1 MVEKV
6 VYLSYQP
13 LTLKFFKDFYIQN
26 CIDNNIVVEYWDMT
40 QLFYPQLKFGNTL
53 NSDIVIP
60 VNSYKD
66 FKLRLSNVDV
76 TKTLFTIH
84 INYRYNVIRLFILL
98 TKFNCKLIFFG
109 RGASPILPKKMSSKL
124 IEVILNFDSKR
135 FLMGIGSR
143 LAKLLKYLKI
153 VKTYDVIFNAGSEGY
168 NVLGAGNFYDYKSA
182 NIVEINYYDY
192 DLYLASANE
201 KRLIESDYCVFL
213 DEYLPHHPDFEIVN
227 SKTIDE
233 SEYYPQLN
241 KYLDYI
247 EKKYNLK
254 VVIAAHPKAF
264 KYKSENPFNNRLIV
278 FSQTCLLT
286 RDAEFV
292 MTSHSTSLSFAL
304 FYKKPLIFITSVAQ
318 KKKMYLH
325 FEFTNYLATI
335 LNCTVVLFDNF
346 NDYIIIRTVD
356 QQKYDDYKYKYLTS
370 KISEKSPSNEI
381 FISSI
386 QQLEWK

>member
-13 LTLKFFKDFYIQN
+13 LTPKFFKDFYIQN
-26 CIDNNIVVEYWDMT
+26 CIDKNIVVEYWDMT

-66 FKLRLSNVDV
+66 FKLRLSNVDI

-98 TKFNCKLIFFG
+98 TKFNCKLVFFG
-109 RGASPILPKKMSSKL
+109 RGASPILPKKMRSKL
-124 IEVILNFDSKR
+124 KEVILNFDSKR
-135 FLMGIGSR
+135 FAMGIGSR
-143 LAKLLKYLKI
+143 FAKLLKYLKI
-153 VKTYDVIFNAGSEGY
+153 VKTYDIIFNAGSEGY
-168 NVLGAGNFYDYKSA
+168 NVLGAGNFYDYESA

-213 DEYLPHHPDFEIVN
+213 DQYLPHHPDFEIVN
-227 SKTIDE
+227 LKTIDE
-233 SEYYPQLN
+233 NEYFPQLN
-241 KYLDYI
+241 KYFDYI

-254 VVIAAHPKAF
+254 VVIAAHPKAL

-278 FSQTCLLT
+278 YSQTCLLV

-292 MTSHSTSLSFAL
+292 MTSNSTSLSFAL
-304 FYKKPLIFITSVAQ
+304 FYKKPLVFITSVAQ
-318 KKKMYLH
+318 KKKMCLH

-335 LNCTVVLFDNF
+335 LNCTVILFDNF
-346 NDYIIIRTVD
+346 NDYTIIKTVD

-386 QQLEWK
+386 QQL